1 MLSCAGDCAGACVS
15 RCAGDGGGACVLTCA
30 SDGGGGAI
38 STVLS
43 SFAAFA
49 TKAPFGGIFDP
60 VLCRLAAASVVDDVV
75 DSLVRT

>member
-15 RCAGDGGGACVLTCA
+15 RCAG
-30 SDGGGGAI
+30 DGGGGAI

-49 TKAPFGGIFDP
+49 TKAPFGNILDP
-60 VLCRLAAASVVDDVV
+60 VLCLLGAASVVDDVV
-75 DSLVRT
+75 DSFVCT